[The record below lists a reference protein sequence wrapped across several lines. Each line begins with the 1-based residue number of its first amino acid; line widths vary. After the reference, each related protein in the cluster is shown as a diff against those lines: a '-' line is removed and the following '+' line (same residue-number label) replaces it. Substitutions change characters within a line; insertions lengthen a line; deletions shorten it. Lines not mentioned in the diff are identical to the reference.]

1 MLSRSKGKPTL
12 IKRIKVDGQPNRSIL
27 DKAQAR
33 LFVAQDN
40 SDTVAVIDTA
50 TNKVVANIK
59 VTAPGK
65 LYPNTERYFGAN
77 PNSVTLSPDERTLYV
92 TNGGENAVA
101 VVKLSDDLTKSAVAG
116 LIPTG
121 FYPNSISTSAGWL
134 DALCRE
140 WQERDGAESENCHA
154 ITTDQKVACRAS
166 NQYIWQI
173 TKAGFQTLPA
183 PTDAELASLTKTVLV
198 DNDHM
203 VVPPLTDEQKA
214 TLEVLRSKIHHV
226 IYIIKENRT
235 YDQVLGDL
243 PVGNGD
249 PSITQFPEKDTPN
262 FHAIANKFVDFDNF
276 YALRM

>member
-1 MLSRSKGKPTL
+1 MVANFENDSISILTKGESGWAKSGELDLRPGVIDPKKATGVPGGEFPYWVQIKGSETAYVSSIRDREIDVVSLKGKPTL

-50 TNKVVANIK
+50 INKVIANIR

-121 FYPNSISTSAGWL
+121 FYPNSISTSADGV
-134 DALCRE
+134 DALCCQ
-140 WQERDGAESENCHA
+140 WQERHGAES
-154 ITTDQKVACRAS
+154 
-166 NQYIWQI
+166 
-173 TKAGFQTLPA
+173 
-183 PTDAELASLTKTVLV
+183 
-198 DNDHM
+198 
-203 VVPPLTDEQKA
+203 
-214 TLEVLRSKIHHV
+214 
-226 IYIIKENRT
+226 
-235 YDQVLGDL
+235 
-243 PVGNGD
+243 
-249 PSITQFPEKDTPN
+249 
-262 FHAIANKFVDFDNF
+262 
-276 YALRM
+276 